1 MATYDFEG
9 MFGDRYSTEQAINSA
24 MFNEAMSFGQL
35 DRSKYAPMTA
45 STYGQAYMGSAG
57 IAGLLG
63 GQHPMM
69 KRQNLLDEIQKKFP
83 DPRTP
88 AELNELAQ
96 ELSKNGFGDLAMQV
110 KQVAMEMSKNEA
122 TKAYNVG
129 QLGKPSSDDL
139 KKIGRRL
146 EGSIMNTGLENK
158 YLEIVAGDLVKYNKD
173 DHGSVSVWRERRK
186 GELDD
191 IRSLIQQFA
200 DTKQVSGFTRQMI
213 DEAVG
218 DSGVLTDEFI
228 AWIMTSGNATTA
240 SNLLDAMGKP
250 NPYKDKDSDDSDGT
264 TTTTTSQTSAD
275 VGSVVTQGAGQ
286 TESTTNAKQE
296 SMAKT
301 ATTVVGAMSDEAKQQ
316 KYEELSLKKFTGTS
330 VITLQ
335 PYEEELY
342 LQLSEALGMNMKV
355 NYQDGAWWAN
365 Q

>member
-9 MFGDRYSTEQAINSA
+9 MFGDKYSTEQAINSA

-88 AELNELAQ
+88 AELNELAE

-110 KQVAMEMSKNEA
+110 RQVAMEMSKNEA
-122 TKAYNVG
+122 TKAYNTA

-146 EGSIMNTGLENK
+146 EGSIMNTGLEDA
-158 YLEIVAGDLVKYNKD
+158 YLQIVNPDLVNYNKD
-173 DHGSVSVWRERRK
+173 DHGSVTVWREKRK
-186 GELDD
+186 GYLDD

-200 DTKQVSGFTRQMI
+200 DNKQVSGFTRQMI

-218 DSGVLTDEFI
+218 DSGVLTEEFI
-228 AWIMTSGNATTA
+228 AWIMTSGNATVA
-240 SNLLDAMGKP
+240 SNLLDAMGRD
-250 NPYKDKDSDDSDGT
+250 NPYKDKDGDDSDGT
-264 TTTTTSQTSAD
+264 PPPPASQTAAD
-275 VGSVVTQGAGQ
+275 VGSVVTQSAGQ

-296 SMAKT
+296 SMATT
-301 ATTVVGAMSDEAKQQ
+301 ATTAIEKMKPAEQ
-316 KYEELSLKKFTGTS
+316 
-330 VITLQ
+330 
-335 PYEEELY
+335 EELY
-342 LQLSEALGMNMKV
+342 KTLSQRKYSGTSTIMLEPYQEEILRQLTAIYGTQNV
-355 NYQDGAWWAN
+355 DAWWS
-365 Q
+365 QY